1 MSVFKRSAERVGTP
15 ATWLIV
21 GLGNP
26 GTEYLG
32 TRHNVGAE
40 VVELLASRFGGRLKS
55 GRERAVSCEVRM
67 NGELIALAYPQTFMN
82 LSGESVRPLVKRH
95 GIDDV
100 GRLVVLHDELDLPT
114 ARVRLKLG
122 GGTAGHNGL
131 KSIKAHLST
140 AEFSRVRIGI
150 GRPPGTQ
157 QVADYVLKRPGKA
170 ERLELDIAVRVAA
183 DAIERIVGV
192 GWERAQNE
200 LNTDPAAG

>member
-1 MSVFKRSAERVGTP
+1 MSFFNSSLARIGTP
-15 ATWLIV
+15 AAWLVV

-26 GTEYLG
+26 GADFAG

-40 VVELLASRFGGRLKS
+40 VVQLLAVRGGGHLKTS
-55 GRERAVSCEVRM
+55 KERALAATVHVG
-67 NGELIALAYPQTFMN
+67 NDLIALAFPQTFMN
-82 LSGESVRPLVKRH
+82 LSGESVRPLAKRY
-95 GIDDV
+95 GIDDPARV
-100 GRLVVLHDELDLPT
+100 LVVHDELDLPT

-131 KSIKAHLST
+131 KSIKAHLAT
-140 AEFSRVRIGI
+140 ADFARIRIGI

-170 ERLELDIAVRVAA
+170 ERVELDIAIQVAA
-183 DAIERIVGV
+183 DAVERIIAV

-200 LNTDPAAG
+200 INTD

>member
-1 MSVFKRSAERVGTP
+1 MSVFKLSAERVGTP
-15 ATWLIV
+15 AAWLVV

-26 GTEYLG
+26 GAEYLG

-40 VVELLASRFGGRLKS
+40 VVELLASRFGGRLKA
-55 GRERAVSCEVRM
+55 GKERSLSCDVRI
-67 NGELIALAYPQTFMN
+67 GGQLIALAYPQTFMN

-95 GIDDV
+95 SIEDV
-100 GRLVVLHDELDLPT
+100 GHLMVIHDELDLPT

-131 KSIKAHLST
+131 KSIKAHLNT
-140 AEFSRVRIGI
+140 VDFSRVRIGI

-170 ERLELDIAVRVAA
+170 ERVELDIAVQVAA
-183 DAIERIVGV
+183 DAVERIVTV
-192 GWERAQNE
+192 GWERTQNE
-200 LNTDPAAG
+200 LNTDPTAG